1 MKVATVHG
9 LRDASAPRRE
19 IAHGRDAAEQ
29 TDADLVKRVSGG
41 DLSPLGVL
49 YDRHHEGVRQF
60 VARATNGGADAEDIT
75 HETFL
80 TLAKIA
86 GRYDG
91 RSSARPFLLGI
102 AAQLVRRRKR
112 GLMRWAQAL
121 VGFAGAAAEQRVR
134 TPEEAAAV
142 SEEMRRFDDALA
154 RLTEEKR
161 LVFLMVE
168 REGLSG
174 EEVARALEIPVNTVW
189 TRLHH
194 ARNELR
200 RALASVLPQA
210 APSPA
215 PERER

>member
-1 MKVATVHG
+1 MKLATVHP
-9 LRDASAPRRE
+9 LRDAEKRRE
-19 IAHGRDAAEQ
+19 PEES
-29 TDADLVKRVSGG
+29 DADLVRRVAEG

-49 YDRHHEGVRQF
+49 YDRHHEGIRHF
-60 VARATNGGADAEDIT
+60 VARATSAADADDIT

-91 RSSARPFLLGI
+91 RASARPFLLGI

-112 GLMRWAQAL
+112 GLMRWAHAL
-121 VGFAGAAAEQRVR
+121 GAFAQTLTEGRAR
-134 TPEEAAAV
+134 TPEDAA
-142 SEEMRRFDDALA
+142 STGEEMRRFDEALA
-154 RLTEEKR
+154 KLTEEKR
-161 LVFLMVE
+161 LVFLLVE

-194 ARNELR
+194 ARNDLR
-200 RALASVLPQA
+200 KALLPLKA
-210 APSPA
+210 GEA
-215 PERER
+215 R